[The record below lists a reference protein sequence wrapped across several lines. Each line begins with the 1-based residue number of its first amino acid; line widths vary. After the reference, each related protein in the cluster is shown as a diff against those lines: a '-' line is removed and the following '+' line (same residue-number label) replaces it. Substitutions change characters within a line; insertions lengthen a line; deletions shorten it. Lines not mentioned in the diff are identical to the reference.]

1 MSEQIKAIAS
11 RLRALREIMD
21 ISEEEMAQTLSVDV
35 QTYRAYENGEH
46 DFAFSFLFGCANKL
60 GVDIIDLL
68 TGDTPRLTSFSHVKK
83 GEGLNIERNK
93 EYKYQHLAFFF
104 RNKRAEP
111 FLVRV
116 DPGEKE
122 MHLNTHDGQEF
133 DYVLS
138 GSMQM
143 EIDGQRFIAE
153 AGDAVY
159 YDPQKPHGMVA
170 VGNEPCE
177 FLAIIVK

>member
-46 DFAFSFLFGCANKL
+46 GCANKL